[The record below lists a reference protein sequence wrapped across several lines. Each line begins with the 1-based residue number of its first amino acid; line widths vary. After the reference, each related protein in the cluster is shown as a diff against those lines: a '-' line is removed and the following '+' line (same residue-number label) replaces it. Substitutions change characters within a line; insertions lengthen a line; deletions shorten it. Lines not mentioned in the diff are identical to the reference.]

1 MYPNLD
7 TKKAA
12 TWTTSWEIMKMKK
25 VIQDGISITWRA
37 ERKLKESKKH
47 PISWMLCKFLMT
59 EVTNACKDHCQ
70 TMFISSFD

>member
-25 VIQDGISITWRA
+25 VIYDGISITWRA
-37 ERKLKESKKH
+37 
-47 PISWMLCKFLMT
+47 
-59 EVTNACKDHCQ
+59 
-70 TMFISSFD
+70 

>member
-37 ERKLKESKKH
+37 
-47 PISWMLCKFLMT
+47 
-59 EVTNACKDHCQ
+59 
-70 TMFISSFD
+70 